1 MQNSFGGIGLDD
13 GITVLSQF
21 KVQTYAVIVTALWTI
36 VLSYVILKLISMFTD
51 LRVTEDDEIEGLDN
65 SLHGESGYNN

>member
-1 MQNSFGGIGLDD
+1 MQNSFGGTGLDD

-36 VLSYVILKLISMFTD
+36 ILSYVILKLISMFTD

-65 SLHGESGYNN
+65 LPP